1 MANKMGVLA
10 MLIGI
15 VLALGPLPLGGAL
28 MMVTG
33 SIGLAIAWEGGP
45 SGQLLREGQREG
57 EVPGGVG
64 PEVRRLQSR

>member
-1 MANKMGVLA
+1 MASRVGVVA

-28 MMVTG
+28 IMVSG

-45 SGQLLREGQREG
+45 SGQLLGEGKRES
-57 EVPGGVG
+57 EVPGRVG
-64 PEVRRLQSR
+64 PEVRRLESR